1 VRIMKSASNKEL
13 PDPEFNHM
21 GVPLPK
27 LVFATN
33 NQHKIDE
40 AQAIVQGKL
49 QLISLKEA
57 GVEIEV
63 DETETTFR
71 GNAFLKA
78 QAVWEITG
86 LPCVADDSGLCVNA
100 LGGEPGVFSSRYA
113 GEAGNHAKNNEK
125 LLSELLGM
133 ADRSAYF
140 TTVLCIV
147 EMENTPIYIEGRV
160 NGVIL
165 TQMQGKDGFGYDPLF
180 CPEGENRSFA
190 EMLASEKN
198 AMSHR
203 GRAFQS
209 LMDYLR

>member
-1 VRIMKSASNKEL
+1 MRIMKSASNKEL
-13 PDPEFNHM
+13 PDPECNQM

-125 LLSELLGM
+125 LLSELLGK

-147 EMENTPIYIEGRV
+147 GMENTPIYIEGRV

>member
-1 VRIMKSASNKEL
+1 
-13 PDPEFNHM
+13 M

-125 LLSELLGM
+125 LLSELLGK

-147 EMENTPIYIEGRV
+147 GMENTPIYIEGRV

>member
-1 VRIMKSASNKEL
+1 
-13 PDPEFNHM
+13 M

-63 DETETTFR
+63 DETEKTFR

-125 LLSELLGM
+125 LLSELLGK

-147 EMENTPIYIEGRV
+147 GMENTPIYIEGRV